1 MSRLRWLVVALA
13 AAEAG
18 WMVFDGMRALVVG
31 DYVTP
36 SSGPYAGRLG
46 PWADLVAAIGI
57 DPRGTLMKILFVGY
71 GAVWLAVVALFA
83 QRRRLAWIA
92 MMIAAAGSLW
102 YLVVGSVASA
112 VVIALLLVPAVRREF
127 DRAGDASRTG

>member
-18 WMVFDGMRALVVG
+18 WMVFDGTRALVVG

-127 DRAGDASRTG
+127 ERAGDASRTG

>member
-127 DRAGDASRTG
+127 ERAGDASRTG